1 MQVMNFKIPVQS
13 MVMVKGRW
21 AQGLMPR
28 NFIWI
33 IKDRIAVSERP
44 GGFARNHRK
53 IRRQEELIWLD
64 IHGFTRVVS
73 LLESPHNLHAYNDA
87 KLHFEHIPLSRPDEY
102 PDRLLFVY
110 MQLDRFISDS
120 RHKILVHHEEFGDRI
135 LGLMGGYLI
144 YSGLASSGP
153 EAIQIIESI
162 TSRELQ
168 AEGREIISI
177 TIENR
182 LMKDF
187 AKEHFEKRE
196 NHAEVQRLARIDLV
210 RKQQLDAQKRAQVE
224 AARKRAQTLAAA
236 EIARVAF
243 VAEKKKAAEE
253 KRRLN
258 KLRIIQA
265 KKDAIKKA
273 AQEKKEAAQKVREA
287 KIEAQQK
294 AKEAAKAAILK
305 AKEAAKI
312 AKEKEREAKQV
323 ATEKAK
329 IAKEKE
335 RLRAVKAKE
344 KAKEKARLAKEKI
357 ALKKA
362 TDLKAKSKKTP
373 TKKAVAKKVA
383 SKKMPVKKTSVKNK
397 PLPKKATAKKAT
409 AKKAAAKKTPVKK
422 APVKKAPVKKA
433 PAKKTA
439 AKNTTAKKTPVK
451 KTDSK
456 QSKLTTSTKRAT
468 KAKPKAKAK
477 KK

>member
-1 MQVMNFKIPVQS
+1 MWVIIFKIPVQF

-21 AQGLMPR
+21 AQGLQPR

-102 PDRLLFVY
+102 PERLGMVY
-110 MQLDRFISDS
+110 MQLDRFISDP

-144 YSGLASSGP
+144 FAGLASSGP

-187 AKEHFEKRE
+187 AKETFDKRE

-210 RKQQLDAQKRAQVE
+210 RKQQLEAQKRAQDE
-224 AARKRAQTLAAA
+224 AAKKRAATLAAA

-253 KRRLN
+253 KKRLN
-258 KLRIIQA
+258 KLRAEQA
-265 KKDAIKKA
+265 RKDAIKKA
-273 AQEKKEAAQKVREA
+273 AEEKKEQARKEREA
-287 KIEAQQK
+287 KIAAAAK
-294 AKEAAKAAILK
+294 AKEDAKIAAEK
-305 AKEAAKI
+305 AKIAAKI
-312 AKEKEREAKQV
+312 AAEKEREAKRV
-323 ATEKAK
+323 AAEKAK

-335 RLRAVKAKE
+335 RERARKLKEKEQEKARKAKE
-344 KAKEKARLAKEKI
+344 KAAA
-357 ALKKA
+357 KKA
-362 TDLKAKSKKTP
+362 AAKAPAKKKP
-373 TKKAVAKKVA
+373 AIKKPAAKKAVAKKKPA
-383 SKKMPVKKTSVKNK
+383 SKKPV
-397 PLPKKATAKKAT
+397 
-409 AKKAAAKKTPVKK
+409 AKKAAAKKKPV
-422 APVKKAPVKKA
+422 
-433 PAKKTA
+433 AKKQSAKKPA
-439 AKNTTAKKTPVK
+439 AKKSTPKKTTAKKKPVAK
-451 KTDSK
+451 KT
-456 QSKLTTSTKRAT
+456 TKN
-468 KAKPKAKAK
+468 K
-477 KK
+477 